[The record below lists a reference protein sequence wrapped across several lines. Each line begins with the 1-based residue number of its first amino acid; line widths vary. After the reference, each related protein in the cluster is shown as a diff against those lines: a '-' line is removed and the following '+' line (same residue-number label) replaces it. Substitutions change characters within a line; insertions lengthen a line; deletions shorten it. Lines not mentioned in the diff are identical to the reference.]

1 MSLRTPLGRC
11 VARIGRCKAGPSR
24 SQEII
29 QRRLLHVSSRCGA
42 AEATPAVETG
52 SSSNA
57 STSAS
62 AYPFSSSV
70 ITRNHATAE
79 TSSAVAKA
87 QPQMGLTKSGKERK
101 NRGIMAALH
110 AQLRSQYDQDG
121 SLTALFA
128 RNSRDRV
135 PPGSIVIVESWN
147 DMSKTTFTSF
157 SGALIAIRRRGTS
170 TSFVLRNLVNKTG
183 VEMRFNLYSPLIKE
197 IKVVQRAVGS
207 KRDSRLRRARRAKLY
222 YVRRDDSRLPN
233 IARAIQLMRERELQ
247 ARNKEADVDVSSK
260 AKRTNNADG
269 KRRK

>member
-29 QRRLLHVSSRCGA
+29 QTRLLHASSRCNA
-42 AEATPAVETG
+42 TEASPAGETG
-52 SSSNA
+52 SSA
-57 STSAS
+57 EAATSVS
-62 AYPFSSSV
+62 SYPFSSSV
-70 ITRNHATAE
+70 ITRSLATAE

-87 QPQMGLTKSGKERK
+87 QPQISITKSGKERK
-101 NRGIMAALH
+101 SRGIMAALN
-110 AQLRSQYDQDG
+110 AQLRTQYDQDG

-128 RNSRDRV
+128 RNSLDRT
-135 PPGSIVIVESWN
+135 PPGSIVIVETWN
-147 DMSKTTFTSF
+147 DITKTTFTSF

-170 TSFVLRNLVNKTG
+170 TSFVLRNIVNKTG

-197 IKVVQRAVGS
+197 IKVVQRAVGT

-233 IARAIQLMRERELQ
+233 IARAIQVMRERELQ
-247 ARNKEADVDVSSK
+247 AQNKLSGEDMSSK
-260 AKRTNNADG
+260 AKKTNNTDG